1 MKDVIISILI
11 ILLSIMI
18 IIINQNNQQHRI
30 AITELEKN
38 ITELNY
44 KYNELKKELLTYQGR
59 QIIWFNQYEE
69 QEEAIN
75 NAKD

>member
-30 AITELEKN
+30 AITVLEKN

-59 QIIWFNQYEE
+59 QVIWFNQYEK